1 MSGINIFEDA
11 LDRLKLIAEE
21 AGINA
26 EVVEALSH
34 PEALIKAALPVR
46 MDDGSM
52 RYFRGYRCRYNSIL
66 GPTKG
71 GLRFHPQ
78 VTIEEVQALAL
89 WMSIKCALVG
99 LPFGGAKGGVE
110 VDPKTLSPMELE
122 RLSRAYVRAM
132 ADFIGPKVDIP
143 APDVYTNERIMG
155 WMLDEYEAIKRIRA
169 PSVITGKPVRLGGS
183 LGREAA
189 TGRGA
194 FLCIQE
200 LAEREGWTPSE
211 KRVAIQGFGN
221 AGYHV
226 ARLLQEAGY
235 CIVALSDSKGGIYS
249 EGGFDI
255 ESIWHHKRTESAM
268 RGVYCE
274 HTVCELVEHE
284 QIDNEAL
291 LALDVDILIPAALE
305 GVITVKNA
313 KRIRA
318 SYIVEIANG
327 PILSAAEPILEKAG
341 VMVVPDVLANAG
353 GVTVSYFEWVQNRSG
368 YAWTLEEVNQR
379 LEEVMSKAFN
389 EVWTIAKSEQR
400 SLRSAAYIHAV
411 RRIGEAVSAHGTREY
426 FASS

>member
-1 MSGINIFEDA
+1 MSRINIFEDA
-11 LDRLKLIAEE
+11 LERLRQIAEE
-21 AGINA
+21 AGVNA
-26 EVVEALSH
+26 DIVEALSH

-46 MDDGSM
+46 MDDGSI

-169 PSVITGKPVRLGGS
+169 PGVITGKPVSLGGS
-183 LGREAA
+183 LGRDAA

-194 FLCIQE
+194 FLCVQE
-200 LAEREGWTPSE
+200 LAGREGWVPSE
-211 KRVAIQGFGN
+211 KTVAIQGFGN
-221 AGYHV
+221 AGYHA

-235 CIVALSDSKGGIYS
+235 RVVALSDSKGGIYCES
-249 EGGFDI
+249 GFDV
-255 ESIWHHKRTESAM
+255 ESIWHHKRTERAM
-268 RGVYCE
+268 SGVYCE
-274 HTVCELVEHE
+274 HAICELVEHKP
-284 QIDNEAL
+284 IDNETL
-291 LALDVDILIPAALE
+291 LKLDVDILIPAALE

-313 KRIRA
+313 KKIRA
-318 SYIVEIANG
+318 AYIVEIANG
-327 PILSAAEPILEKAG
+327 PILSAAESILEEMG
-341 VMVVPDVLANAG
+341 VQIVPDVLANAG

-368 YAWTLEEVNQR
+368 YTWTLEEVNQR
-379 LEEVMSKAFN
+379 LEEVISKAFN
-389 EVWTIAKSEQR
+389 EVWTIARTEQR
-400 SLRSAAYIHAV
+400 TLRSAAYIHAL
-411 RRIGEAVSAHGTREY
+411 RRIGDAVSAHGTREY
-426 FASS
+426 FSSN